1 MNKALPFICLLFAVL
16 PLQSQTAAHA
26 DTRVYFSPF
35 GGCTDAVE
43 ASLLLAKSNVLV
55 QAYSFTSAPI
65 AKALV
70 DAKKRGVDVQV
81 VLDKS
86 QRTEQYTSAT
96 FLANEGVPVFIDD
109 SHRIAHNKV
118 MVIDGETVIT
128 GSFNFTKSAEE
139 ANAENLLII
148 KDPLLA
154 QKYAANWQAHRAHS
168 QGYTGKVAE
177 VAPDPAPMPPTASV
191 AAIPALSQPT
201 PAQVSAGGYWMSG
214 TGKRHNSHCRY
225 YHTGNGHECSPNDG
239 VACKICGG

>member
-1 MNKALPFICLLFAVL
+1 MKPLFFRFLL
-16 PLQSQTAAHA
+16 PLLLLSIPLEAAPNA
-26 DTRVYFSPF
+26 SSPSVRVYFSPF

-70 DAKKRGVDVQV
+70 DAKKRGVDVEV
-81 VLDKS
+81 LLDKS
-86 QRTEQYTSAT
+86 QRSEQYTSAT

-154 QKYAANWQAHRAHS
+154 QKYTANWQAHRAHS
-168 QGYTGKVAE
+168 QGYTGRVAE
-177 VAPDPAPMPPTASV
+177 VAPAPAPMA
-191 AAIPALSQPT
+191 PT
-201 PAQVSAGGYWMSG
+201 P
-214 TGKRHNSHCRY
+214 
-225 YHTGNGHECSPNDG
+225 
-239 VACKICGG
+239 